1 MRAFVV
7 AAVVACVLA
16 GAADAKERLP
26 TGNGIEAVGSP
37 SWPAVPAQLAKNI
50 AKDAFAH
57 DYPRVWSY
65 LHPTYQAAVSREH
78 WQACQVKHPAAPRN
92 IRIGR
97 VAVAQATE
105 LPVDL
110 ALLGRRNVQEIQVY
124 VQYETPALTGKQVA
138 ILYTFWLKT
147 RGKWAAVWLSDE
159 FGAYKKGGCYL
170 TPQGAPLY

>member
-1 MRAFVV
+1 
-7 AAVVACVLA
+7 
-16 GAADAKERLP
+16 
-26 TGNGIEAVGSP
+26 
-37 SWPAVPAQLAKNI
+37 
-50 AKDAFAH
+50 
-57 DYPRVWSY
+57 
-65 LHPTYQAAVSREH
+65 
-78 WQACQVKHPAAPRN
+78 
-92 IRIGR
+92 